1 MFTGVL
7 IGLVIG
13 LVVAAAMAWYF
24 NSRNGYFKPSEP
36 TPEKSAQAQAA
47 TPTKPSSWNET
58 APLPSPEPAART
70 KSAPE
75 PAPATPTGTS
85 PGAKPKMDYTFYGIL
100 PGNKPAKPIEPPKP
114 KELWWLQIAALKDP
128 ADADRLRAKL
138 TLLGLHVT
146 TQKIQSGGDR
156 LYRVRTGPYKRE
168 DDAFGDLDT
177 LSANDFEARLLKEPT
192 NP

>member
-13 LVVAAAMAWYF
+13 LVVAASMAWYF
-24 NSRNGYFKPSEP
+24 NSRNGYFKPSESP
-36 TPEKSAQAQAA
+36 SAKSSQAQAA
-47 TPTKPSSWNET
+47 AQTKPSSRNET
-58 APLPSPEPAART
+58 APLPSPEPAA
-70 KSAPE
+70 SAKT
-75 PAPATPTGTS
+75 APATPTGTS
-85 PGAKPKMDYTFYGIL
+85 PDAKPKMDYTFYGIL